1 MDDDSNF
8 GVVAKRILEMQGP
21 FQVDSALSVK
31 EAFERITEK
40 ELPLKLLT
48 CGQNKTFKIGCNPL
62 HNTDLLYSAGLVNVL
77 FLHLNNTGAVLGLGI
92 TFQNLFV

>member
-1 MDDDSNF
+1 MTKPIIGLANNNSVGFESENPIRVLHVDDDSNF
-8 GVVAKRILEMQGP
+8 VVVAKRILEMQGP

-48 CGQNKTFKIGCNPL
+48 CG
-62 HNTDLLYSAGLVNVL
+62 
-77 FLHLNNTGAVLGLGI
+77 
-92 TFQNLFV
+92 

>member
-1 MDDDSNF
+1 VDDDSNF

-48 CGQNKTFKIGCNPL
+48 CG
-62 HNTDLLYSAGLVNVL
+62 
-77 FLHLNNTGAVLGLGI
+77 
-92 TFQNLFV
+92 